1 MEWCEAVHIRAARY
15 ALIKTAANSYR
26 FQANGDLS
34 CSMVAVDGSIRDQ
47 VSNQSVFF
55 DGNNNNSTM
64 ICMDWRDRSSAVN
77 QRKPLLIET
86 RNDHR

>member
-34 CSMVAVDGSIRDQ
+34 CSMVAVDGSIRFDQ
-47 VSNQSVFF
+47 ASSQSICFF
-55 DGNNNNSTM
+55 DWNNNNDLFDLWIGAT
-64 ICMDWRDRSSAVN
+64 DLR
-77 QRKPLLIET
+77 Q
-86 RNDHR
+86 